1 MSRHT
6 ITLKFPFDFG
16 GVTVTE
22 LSLRRPKVRDIRA
35 MEKGKGSDSD
45 RSITMMANL
54 AEVDPDLFDELDPVD
69 FAAVNDWLE
78 PILDPKGQRG
88 ASKN

>member
-1 MSRHT
+1 VSRHT
-6 ITLKFPFDFG
+6 ITLQYPFSFAG
-16 GVTVTE
+16 QTVAE

-45 RSITMMANL
+45 RSIAMMANL

-69 FAAVNDWLE
+69 FAQVNDWLE
-78 PILDPKGQRG
+78 PILDPKARQAG
-88 ASKN
+88 SKS